1 MQKPEIVQ
9 SFVTKNR
16 KDVVLAA
23 FFCFAYLKVR
33 DTEYKVLFD
42 RFGFSTHKLCKKK
55 RDIDINAEQS
65 SRFHT
70 SAQVKIV
77 LGTNIFGF
85 LFLRL
90 KGSHI

>member
-23 FFCFAYLKVR
+23 FFCFAFLKVK

-42 RFGFSTHKLCKKK
+42 RFGFSTHKLCKNK
-55 RDIDINAEQS
+55 RDIDINAEQI
-65 SRFHT
+65 
-70 SAQVKIV
+70 Q
-77 LGTNIFGF
+77 GF
-85 LFLRL
+85 ILQPRSKL
-90 KGSHI
+90 S